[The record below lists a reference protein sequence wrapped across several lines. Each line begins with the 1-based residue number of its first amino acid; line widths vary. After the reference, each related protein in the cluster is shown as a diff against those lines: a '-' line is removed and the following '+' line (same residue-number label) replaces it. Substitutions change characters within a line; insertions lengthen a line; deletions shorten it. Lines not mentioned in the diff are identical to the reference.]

1 VTRFDA
7 DARPLALGREV
18 DVHLYVSGSVELGDD
33 YVVALTIHPPALGR
47 RVATV
52 ERQMAALDPARL
64 ESMEKGL
71 EPSRGTHSRRAMLL
85 LLRVDLDCRGPVREK
100 LMSNGRVYNL

>member
-1 VTRFDA
+1 M
-7 DARPLALGREV
+7 GREV
-18 DVHLYVSGSVELGDD
+18 DVHRYVSGSVELGDD

-64 ESMEKGL
+64 ESREKGL
-71 EPSRGTHSRRAMLL
+71 EPSRETHSRRAMLL
-85 LLRVDLDCRGPVREK
+85 RPRDYLDCRGPVREK
-100 LMSNGRVYNL
+100 LISHGRAYNL